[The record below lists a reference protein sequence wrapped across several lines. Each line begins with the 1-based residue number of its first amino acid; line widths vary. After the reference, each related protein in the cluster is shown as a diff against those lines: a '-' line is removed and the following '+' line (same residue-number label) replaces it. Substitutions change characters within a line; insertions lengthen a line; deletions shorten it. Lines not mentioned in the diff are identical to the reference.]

1 MNIYIDAG
9 NTNIKCLL
17 SYEDS
22 EEFQLIQSVQYEDG
36 LSQLL
41 AQCADVDQIWV
52 SSVLSNDFNSWLCEF
67 ADGLGFSKPVFVQSV
82 TSCCGVSIGYE
93 APEQFG
99 VDRFLALLAAYNNK
113 NQDQIV
119 IDVGTA
125 ITMDAILA
133 TGKHLGGVIIPGYLA
148 MQNALI
154 RSASAIGANTQ
165 GSLNIYSN
173 NTTDALTTGCYYA
186 VLEGMNGIIRHMV
199 QNFERPPQITLT
211 GGGAGLFKSG
221 IKGDVTYFEN
231 LVLDGL
237 KVMAKYS

>member
-17 SYEDS
+17 IYEGS
-22 EEFQLIQSVQYEDG
+22 EEFQVMPSVKYRKG

-41 AQCADVDQIWV
+41 AECSDINQIWV
-52 SSVLSNDFNSWLCEF
+52 SSVLSSDFNLWLSKF
-67 ADGLGFSKPVFVQSV
+67 TDDSGFSRPVFVHTV
-82 TSCCGVSIGYE
+82 KACCGVSIGYE

-99 VDRFLALLAAYNNK
+99 IDRFLALIAAYQNNK
-113 NQDQIV
+113 QDQIV

-125 ITMDAILA
+125 ITVDAMLA
-133 TGKHLGGVIIPGYLA
+133 TGKHLGGVIIPGYKA

-154 RSASAIGANTQ
+154 RSTSAIGENTQ
-165 GSLNIYSN
+165 GSLNVYSK

-186 VLEGMNGIIRHMV
+186 VVEGINGIVRQMV
-199 QNFERPPQITLT
+199 QKFEGSPLITLT
-211 GGGAGLFKSG
+211 GGDAGLFKSE
-221 IKGDVTYFEN
+221 IKGDVTYSEN

-237 KVMAKYS
+237 KAMAKYS

>member
-17 SYEDS
+17 SYESS
-22 EEFQLIQSVQYEDG
+22 EECLVIPSAQFKEGLTQLFADCI
-36 LSQLL
+36 
-41 AQCADVDQIWV
+41 DVDQIWV
-52 SSVLSNDFNSWLCEF
+52 SSVLSNDFNSWLAEF
-67 ADGLGFSKPVFVQSV
+67 ADGLGFSKPVFVQSEK
-82 TSCCGVSIGYE
+82 TCCGVSIGYE

-99 VDRFLALLAAYNNK
+99 VDRFLALLAAYHNNK
-113 NQDQIV
+113 QDQIV

-125 ITMDAILA
+125 ITVDAMLA
-133 TGKHLGGVIIPGYLA
+133 TGKHLGGVIIPGYQT

-154 RSASAIGANTQ
+154 RSASSIGENTQ
-165 GSLNIYSN
+165 GLLNIYSK

-186 VLEGMNGIIRHMV
+186 VSEGINGVIRQMG

-211 GGGAGLFKSG
+211 GGGAGLFKSE